1 MGAIPDA
8 VKQKVGDMPDLGSMD
23 KDALSA
29 LAKQLYDQSC
39 AVFAEKFNMEH
50 EIKKNEVEIHALEL
64 EVNDMHGKFIIP
76 ALKKVS
82 NFKLMGVRRPKSSL
96 TPYQPSTSILQP
108 PLREHTFMYV
118 YQHLCRKAG
127 SFSNV
132 HARACV
138 CVCISAARASVSHHW
153 SVRLC
158 RLCLTPFLCRLPLFS
173 QPTEINFYSF
183 SSRCIYFF
191 LILVSSILNS
201 LHSST
206 FCYLCLYKKILNCET
221 KTIESW
227 TPTIIAS
234 RWTCVHLK
242 CTAHVPQTRSAVC
255 TNTVGPSALFCL
267 PVIQG

>member
-1 MGAIPDA
+1 MGSLPTFNLHPPTSSSRTHFYVCIATRAYIYIYIPT
-8 VKQKVGDMPDLGSMD
+8 L
-23 KDALSA
+23 
-29 LAKQLYDQSC
+29 
-39 AVFAEKFNMEH
+39 
-50 EIKKNEVEIHALEL
+50 
-64 EVNDMHGKFIIP
+64 
-76 ALKKVS
+76 VS
-82 NFKLMGVRRPKSSL
+82 KSWFFF
-96 TPYQPSTSILQP
+96 Q
-108 PLREHTFMYV
+108 
-118 YQHLCRKAG
+118 
-127 SFSNV
+127 
-132 HARACV
+132 RACTRVRV
-138 CVCISAARASVSHHW
+138 CVYISAARASVSRHW

-158 RLCLTPFLCRLPLFS
+158 RLCLSLSSSVVFHSFPNLLKYISILSPLA
-173 QPTEINFYSF
+173 I
-183 SSRCIYFF
+183 IYFF

-234 RWTCVHLK
+234 RWTCVHPK